1 MISKDGSLEQ
11 LKEENEQLMERN
23 KKWVA
28 RLDQEIEKNSEIVQ
42 NFTKQIKEFQE
53 KNYKL
58 EFEIKQRN
66 IDLEKRAFKE
76 QVDEVRRMDQNLNE
90 RSDRIMELEMQNFQ
104 LKE

>member
-76 QVDEVRRMDQNLNE
+76 QLLTVESQSQD
-90 RSDRIMELEMQNFQ
+90 
-104 LKE
+104 LKD